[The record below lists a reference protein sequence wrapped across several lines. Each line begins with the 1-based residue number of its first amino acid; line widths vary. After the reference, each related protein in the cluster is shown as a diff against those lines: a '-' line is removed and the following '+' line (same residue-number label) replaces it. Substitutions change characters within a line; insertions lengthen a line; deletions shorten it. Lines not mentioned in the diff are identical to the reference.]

1 MIAIEPPKRII
12 NSKLSKTKNAINL
25 SYISTNVRKL
35 YLAQNFN
42 VFDMSAEDQLL
53 ENWLSENERN

>member
-1 MIAIEPPKRII
+1 MQLI
-12 NSKLSKTKNAINL
+12 LSD
-25 SYISTNVRKL
+25 ISTNVRKL
-35 YLAQNFN
+35 YVAQNFN